1 MPYVPEGDA
10 IARPLVDLVALA
22 AQQGGGGP
30 WRLSLVG
37 DDGVRAVLLGW
48 PPGFR
53 TVPHHHP
60 RASELFAVQSGR
72 LGFRLAD
79 RVEVELGPGSFLVAR
94 PGELHG
100 LRVVGA
106 APAVLLAIVGPNE
119 DRPDETV
126 DVPDAWPGWAG
137 AAPR

>member
-1 MPYVPEGDA
+1 MPYVPDGDA
-10 IARPLVDLVALA
+10 IARPLVDLDALA
-22 AQQGGGGP
+22 AAQGPGP

-48 PPGFR
+48 PPGFA
-53 TVPHHHP
+53 TIPHHHP
-60 RASELFAVQSGR
+60 GASELFAVRAGR

-79 RVEVELGPGSFLVAR
+79 RPEVEMTPGSFLVAR

-100 LRVVGA
+100 LRVLGDER
-106 APAVLLAIVGPNE
+106 AVLLAIVGPNE
-119 DRPDETV
+119 DVADETV
-126 DVPDAWPGWAG
+126 DDPGAWPDWAG